1 MKFTF
6 AAAALMILSLSSLLR
21 AQSLDKEILARET
34 QVWKSFVGP
43 YPNAEAFQAM
53 ITPDYLCVEPT
64 GILVNGAENVAELK
78 RLTFSSF
85 QILDPHVRSL
95 SRDSAFIVARVRYE
109 GTFDGQN
116 ISAETLSSTVWVKRN
131 GKWLAQL
138 HTETFK
144 K

>member
-1 MKFTF
+1 
-6 AAAALMILSLSSLLR
+6 
-21 AQSLDKEILARET
+21 
-34 QVWKSFVGP
+34 
-43 YPNAEAFQAM
+43 
-53 ITPDYLCVEPT
+53 
-64 GILVNGAENVAELK
+64 
-78 RLTFSSF
+78 
-85 QILDPHVRSL
+85 
-95 SRDSAFIVARVRYE
+95 VRYE